1 MPSVGSLNV
10 HASYSSGIRNRPEE
24 KHVATQSLHYF
35 FITKVPRLGGG
46 ERGRVGVERLLYLM
60 NKCLVVFFG
69 SSLKN
74 FEHLANVFPIS
85 HVPWGE
91 SQRSNTHFPDSEV
104 KAAGNLVD
112 NFPDPQPSYS
122 FHHQI
127 YTPHFWNVP
136 PRLPL
141 LAFPGQTL
149 SPLRHPSM
157 MWLPKPNPQDTC
169 FSGTHK
175 TKLTN
180 DITSCGRS
188 V

>member
-1 MPSVGSLNV
+1 MPFSLQLRLPGFQVGQLWETPSQSMPSVGSLNV

-85 HVPWGE
+85 HVP
-91 SQRSNTHFPDSEV
+91 
-104 KAAGNLVD
+104 
-112 NFPDPQPSYS
+112 
-122 FHHQI
+122 
-127 YTPHFWNVP
+127 
-136 PRLPL
+136 
-141 LAFPGQTL
+141 
-149 SPLRHPSM
+149 
-157 MWLPKPNPQDTC
+157 
-169 FSGTHK
+169 
-175 TKLTN
+175 
-180 DITSCGRS
+180 
-188 V
+188 